1 MTRRFWFAVAALFL
15 WGVLGMTP
23 TPAKSATLAGSVA
36 VSLPL
41 GTSRADYSTVPC
53 AIDTQSLTAENAIG
67 NCSLGGLGEFIGEPN
82 PSHRNTIAVVVHSV
96 SPELR
101 ATQLDGNTVPPG
113 PNAEYAD
120 TIAAL
125 SNASA
130 PGVPKPLGAETAIG
144 LVLLGNETP
153 AGLALAARAQF
164 WVARIIC
171 VQGKDDGCY
180 SWAVWATEQAR
191 DYGVPIVLRVWQWRR
206 EQERPSPG
214 GDYTTTDAIAWATI
228 MGGIAEKVSAV
239 EGARVLAIQ
248 SENEVDYSGDAWSYA
263 WRTAAA
269 ARNIHA
275 VSTIPVWL
283 AGMARADGPFLA
295 ETLFYLDVLGA
306 RKEIA
311 AVAVHSYNR
320 PDLAVAVARKTVAEM
335 GWGVPVYMTETGH
348 SGDGQV
354 QAEMV
359 AKRIALCAQV
369 HTGLCVAFKAQTH
382 TSDMD
387 DWGLIRADGTPKPAF
402 STLTG
407 VLSTGDAP

>member
-67 NCSLGGLGEFIGEPN
+67 NCSLGGLGAFIGEPN
-82 PSHRNTIAVVVHSV
+82 PSHRNTIAEVVHSV

-171 VQGKDDGCY
+171 VKGKDDGCL
-180 SWAVWATEQAR
+180 SWAAWAVDQYYKEPGFTTQRELSRIISICKMEAPMLATNIAR
-191 DYGVPIVLRVWQWRR
+191 RMVTQFGMSDKIGAIAVGDR
-206 EQERPSPG
+206 EQEIFLGREFAQRREISEQTSQVVDAEVKRIIDAAYAKAREILADNRDLLDRMAAALLERETIDRDEIELLVKGELLPPRSTVPLALPAAPAGPPPAGKSSAAAPLGVPNEAPSP
-214 GDYTTTDAIAWATI
+214 A
-228 MGGIAEKVSAV
+228 
-239 EGARVLAIQ
+239 
-248 SENEVDYSGDAWSYA
+248 
-263 WRTAAA
+263 
-269 ARNIHA
+269 
-275 VSTIPVWL
+275 
-283 AGMARADGPFLA
+283 
-295 ETLFYLDVLGA
+295 
-306 RKEIA
+306 
-311 AVAVHSYNR
+311 
-320 PDLAVAVARKTVAEM
+320 
-335 GWGVPVYMTETGH
+335 
-348 SGDGQV
+348 
-354 QAEMV
+354 
-359 AKRIALCAQV
+359 
-369 HTGLCVAFKAQTH
+369 
-382 TSDMD
+382 
-387 DWGLIRADGTPKPAF
+387 
-402 STLTG
+402 
-407 VLSTGDAP
+407 